1 MEAGLPLSNPT
12 APNPPASLEP
22 IVVLD
27 EHSNYLNH
35 LNQLRRINA
44 GDDLA
49 DRPGY
54 GLYLVR
60 IPVTLSP
67 GPRSRRGKG
76 AIISVSAKPVMSK
89 HTLRTALRDVVIN
102 ETVNNLTQAIYHR
115 EAEACDQ
122 PATLSTAA
130 FSLVS
135 LADAEIFYGRA
146 GIERLREETEHQLAA
161 DLQAEP
167 HHRTAR
173 VASWLQ
179 NELQSSYHL
188 LEQAATPDRSDQLAA
203 RRDPLEELGEQIA
216 GRDFTRIAR
225 LQVGR
230 GKDPRVERTSTRA
243 ASAEA
248 EQSGRRSDVV
258 DLLAF
263 ALRIQAAGVN
273 RRLKQDIVDQDPS
286 IKREDLRGLSFFEPE
301 VSDEAMAAF
310 EHYVNAKWPLRVYAI
325 EPVIAQQNVADASSR
340 RTQTALDFIGQGPAG
355 PRPGDRRHHR
365 RPACRE

>member
-1 MEAGLPLSNPT
+1 MAQGRLQGQVNASVRRTETSSTLVQVGANGVPMPAKNSPAPTSTTSLADEANQLHAIDQERTALDAGLPAANAT
-12 APNPPASLEP
+12 VPNPPASLEP

-89 HTLRTALRDVVIN
+89 HTLRTALRDVAIN

-115 EAEACDQ
+115 ETEACDQ

-135 LADAEIFYGRA
+135 FADTELFYGQA
-146 GIERLREETEHQLAA
+146 GIERLREETEHQLAT
-161 DLQAEP
+161 DLGAEP

-188 LEQAATPDRSDQLAA
+188 FEQSATPDRSTSSPRIAIRSRTSASRSPGGTSPGSPRCRSSAA
-203 RRDPLEELGEQIA
+203 RTPG
-216 GRDFTRIAR
+216 
-225 LQVGR
+225 
-230 GKDPRVERTSTRA
+230 
-243 ASAEA
+243 
-248 EQSGRRSDVV
+248 
-258 DLLAF
+258 
-263 ALRIQAAGVN
+263 
-273 RRLKQDIVDQDPS
+273 
-286 IKREDLRGLSFFEPE
+286 
-301 VSDEAMAAF
+301 
-310 EHYVNAKWPLRVYAI
+310 
-325 EPVIAQQNVADASSR
+325 SR
-340 RTQTALDFIGQGPAG
+340 RPRPGRLRRRPSGPAG
-355 PRPGDRRHHR
+355 VPTS
-365 RPACRE
+365 